1 MISVFDFE
9 EYKAFLRSSL
19 EAFPQKGRG
28 QTLRLAEYISAHPTL
43 VSQVLNGDRDF
54 SAEQIFKVAQYLGLK
69 NLETEYLISLLQ
81 IARAGTH
88 EYKVFHQ
95 NKMKQLKRDSLN
107 VAARL
112 DKKRELS
119 DLDRSVFYSNWIYM
133 AVWIFIAVDGGQTL
147 DAITEKFKISRALA
161 KEVTEFFMSCGLA
174 ISEGNK
180 FKNKHQ
186 HIHLEFGSPY
196 LSRHH
201 MNWRVRSLERVDDLS
216 PEELMFT
223 SPFSVSRKDFMKIR
237 EEIIKVIQTTSMII
251 KESPEEDVAC
261 MNFDL
266 FWIKS

>member
-9 EYKAFLRSSL
+9 DYKAFLRSSL

-28 QTLRLAEYISAHPTL
+28 QPLRLAESISAHPTL
-43 VSQVLNGDRDF
+43 VSQVLNGNRDF

-95 NKMKQLKRDSLN
+95 QKMKQLKRDSLN
-107 VAARL
+107 VALRL

-147 DAITEKFKISRALA
+147 DAIADKFQIPRGLA
-161 KEVTEFFMSCGLA
+161 NEVLEFLVACGLA
-174 ISEGNK
+174 SNDANK
-180 FKNKHQ
+180 FKNQHQ
-186 HIHLEFGSPY
+186 HIHLEYGSPY

-201 MNWRVRSLERVDDLS
+201 MNWRVRSLERIDDLTD
-216 PEELMFT
+216 EELMFT
-223 SPFSVSRKDFMKIR
+223 SPFSVSKKDFLKIAGR
-237 EEIIKVIQTTSMII
+237 CWPT
-251 KESPEEDVAC
+251 
-261 MNFDL
+261 
-266 FWIKS
+266 